1 MFFCWSLGTQV
12 STVPHYVLLLHCSRF
27 APICAGSKNGFCCS
41 SLANKLI
48 SLRSRLS
55 TISLVERS
63 MQNVLMGVFMTWH
76 ALMVFE
82 HLPHVALV
90 SIIFMFVCS
99 LPVCRTTHFHIC
111 KTIWYCRRP
120 GSATAER
127 ADCASSTALVYV
139 QILVTNPK
147 MFHRKI
153 NCTELVA
160 WQIRIQ
166 WLYNIYRN
174 KIQFHDLRVW
184 TLLSSTA

>member
-1 MFFCWSLGTQV
+1 
-12 STVPHYVLLLHCSRF
+12 VPHYVLLLHCRRF

-41 SLANKLI
+41 SLANKPKSWTMATVFPSGVDCQLFLWWNDPCRMCWWVCLWHDMRWW
-48 SLRSRLS
+48 SLNICHML
-55 TISLVERS
+55 
-63 MQNVLMGVFMTWH
+63 
-76 ALMVFE
+76 
-82 HLPHVALV
+82 
-90 SIIFMFVCS
+90 IIFMFVCS

-139 QILVTNPK
+139 QILVTHPK

-184 TLLSSTA
+184 TLLSSTT